1 MRRESQEKL
10 RGVAEA
16 RQRLAVEA
24 QARRKCTCT
33 CTCTCTCRNAHR
45 GVCKCACMSS
55 YPTDWLTSCDSV
67 IYDLSQVHQLLEAA
81 RSEENLCR
89 MFDGWAAWC

>member
-33 CTCTCTCRNAHR
+33 CTCTCGNAHR

-55 YPTDWLTSCDSV
+55 YPTDWLTSCDRV